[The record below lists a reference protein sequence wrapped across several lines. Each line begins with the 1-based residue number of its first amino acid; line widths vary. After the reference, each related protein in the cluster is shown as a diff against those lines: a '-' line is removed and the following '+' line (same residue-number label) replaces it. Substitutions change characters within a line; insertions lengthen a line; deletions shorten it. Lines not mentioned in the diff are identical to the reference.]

1 MDPIAAVTDPIG
13 AVADPIAA
21 VVGPIGAVVDP
32 IGAVVDPTDAVADP
46 IAAVAN
52 LIAAVADPI
61 RDGRIRGA
69 PQAGS
74 MLRLV
79 RNTFSGS
86 HAALTSASRARAG
99 PSAASTRSRPSSSVR
114 KLM

>member
-1 MDPIAAVTDPIG
+1 MDPIAAV
-13 AVADPIAA
+13 ADLIA
-21 VVGPIGAVVDP
+21 
-32 IGAVVDPTDAVADP
+32 AVADP

-52 LIAAVADPI
+52 PIAAVTDLIGAVANLIGAVADPI